1 MNLPN
6 KLTMLRMALIP
17 LFLVFMFVSLP
28 FHYLWALV
36 IFAAASFTD
45 MLDGKIARKYGLV
58 TDFGKLMDPLAD
70 KLLVMSAMV
79 SFVELKWTPAVVVIV
94 ILAREFLVTSIRLI
108 AAGKGSVLAAD
119 KWGKFKTVSQ
129 MVWICFLLLT
139 KWLAGAFVLPDFW
152 LVLFDG
158 IQWALTAIVVFLTL
172 YSGMNY
178 MRKNWDLFRDA

>member
-1 MNLPN
+1 
-6 KLTMLRMALIP
+6 MLRMALIP
-17 LFLVFMFVSLP
+17 LFLVFMFVPLP
-28 FHYLWALV
+28 SRFLWALV

-45 MLDGKIARKYGLV
+45 LLDGKIARKYGLV

-79 SFVELKWTPAVVVIV
+79 SFVGLGWTPAVVVIV

-108 AAGKGSVLAAD
+108 AAGKGCVLAAD

-129 MVWICFLLLT
+129 MIWICFLLLT
-139 KWLAGAFVLPDFW
+139 NWLAGSFALGDFW
-152 LVLFDG
+152 RTLFDG
-158 IQWALTAIVVFLTL
+158 VQWALTAIVVFLTL

-178 MRKNWDLFRDA
+178 MRKNWELFRDA